1 MKENVLKIMKELEEI
16 NCNYDYKTME
26 LAICLW
32 LRSDIYEVKESLNE
46 TNIHRIQQEI
56 EDLESVLNYDV
67 RNSID
72 KQLYKECDN

>member
-1 MKENVLKIMKELEEI
+1 MKENVLKIMRELEEI

-46 TNIHRIQQEI
+46 TNMHRIQQEL

-72 KQLYKECDN
+72 KQLYEECDY